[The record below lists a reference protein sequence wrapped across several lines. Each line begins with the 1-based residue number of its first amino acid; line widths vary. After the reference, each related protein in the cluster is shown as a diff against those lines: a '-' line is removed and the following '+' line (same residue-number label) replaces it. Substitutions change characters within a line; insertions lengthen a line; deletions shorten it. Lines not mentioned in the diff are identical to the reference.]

1 MIGAGVAGLAAAR
14 ALTAAGWRVTI
25 FEARE
30 RAGGRILTDR
40 SNPDLPLDLGPS
52 WVHGTHK
59 NPIVRLL
66 KGAGAAFETTDWD
79 SYALYVKGKRQKD
92 CEWAFAIF
100 DYLDERK
107 EKIAHDETVDAAMQR
122 FFDKRN
128 YSALDRKTVEQIAYC
143 EIVTEFGANLRDM
156 SLACYDE
163 GEEPAGGDAF
173 VLGGF
178 DRLIAAM
185 AQGQDIRFGAEV
197 VAVRDLGAE
206 VEVEC
211 ADTRETCDV
220 VVATVPLALLQAGA
234 IRFSPPFGSKRRAA
248 LAGLGMGHLHKSF
261 LLFER
266 VFWPKQKRLVIV
278 HEGRLWSEF
287 LNMSEETGAPLLIGL
302 HGGADEDEIAAMS
315 NDEVAASA
323 LSVLRRAFPDAP
335 APVRVATSN
344 WAKDRLAGGSYSFL
358 PLGASFDM
366 FTALAEP
373 HGRILFAGEHTH
385 TIYHA
390 TVLGAYLSGVR
401 AAEDALRI
409 RGAAI
414 ACA

>member
-66 KGAGAAFETTDWD
+66 RGAGAAFETTDWD

-107 EKIAHDETVDAAMQR
+107 EKIAHDETVEAAMQR

-197 VAVRDLGAE
+197 VAVRDLGAQ

-302 HGGADEDEIAAMS
+302 HGGVDEDEIAAMS

-323 LSVLRRAFPDAP
+323 LTVLRRAFPDAP

-414 ACA
+414 A

>member
-66 KGAGAAFETTDWD
+66 KGAGAAFGTTDWD

-107 EKIAHDETVDAAMQR
+107 EKIARDETVEAAMQR

-197 VAVRDLGAE
+197 VAVRDLGAQ

-302 HGGADEDEIAAMS
+302 HGGVDEDEIAAMS

-323 LSVLRRAFPDAP
+323 LTVLRRAFPDAP

-414 ACA
+414 A

>member
-66 KGAGAAFETTDWD
+66 RGAGAAFETTDWD

-414 ACA
+414 A

>member
-66 KGAGAAFETTDWD
+66 RGAGAAFETTDWD

-107 EKIAHDETVDAAMQR
+107 EKIAHDETVEAAMQR

>member
-1 MIGAGVAGLAAAR
+1 M
-14 ALTAAGWRVTI
+14 
-25 FEARE
+25 
-30 RAGGRILTDR
+30 
-40 SNPDLPLDLGPS
+40 
-52 WVHGTHK
+52 HGTHK

-107 EKIAHDETVDAAMQR
+107 EKIAHDETVEAAMQR

-197 VAVRDLGAE
+197 VAMRDLGAE

-414 ACA
+414 A